1 MVEQEVFLLFTT
13 LCISVV
19 IPQKRLLNLRI
30 ITHS

>member
-1 MVEQEVFLLFTT
+1 MVEQGVFLLFTT

-19 IPQKRLLNLRI
+19 IPQERLLNLRI